1 MTRVKMD
8 KSKLTKKQCSLRIVR
23 RRVCWR
29 HEAKANAKQCG
40 YEGCNNGVVNSGF
53 LLRRGAKRNI
63 CSGKGCK
70 IVLSKEEYANV
81 TVQMSFG
88 KFAEVKGVQ
97 TQQG

>member
-1 MTRVKMD
+1 MD

-23 RRVCWR
+23 GVCWR

-40 YEGCNNGVVNSGF
+40 YEGCSNGVVNSGF
-53 LLRRGAKRNI
+53 LLRRGAKRNM

-88 KFAEVKGVQ
+88 KFAEVKGAQ
-97 TQQG
+97 SCLRR